1 HALNDLYNANL
12 TLRELE
18 SIGVKVGADVP
29 FCLSGGTKL
38 AQNIGEV
45 LSPLPEVKGCFFV
58 LVKPEQGVSTAEAY
72 AQFDKAPVRHLDAS
86 GMLYSAASGD
96 FEAVFSKVGNVFE
109 QLVEVPQRVPIKTAM
124 YAHGAKCAC
133 MSGSGPTVFGVFE
146 TREAAQ
152 AAADELKKDF
162 RQVFVCEP
170 VNQSVI
176 KVVE

>member
-1 HALNDLYNANL
+1 
-12 TLRELE
+12 
-18 SIGVKVGADVP
+18 
-29 FCLSGGTKL
+29 
-38 AQNIGEV
+38 
-45 LSPLPEVKGCFFV
+45 
-58 LVKPEQGVSTAEAY
+58 
-72 AQFDKAPVRHLDAS
+72 
-86 GMLYSAASGD
+86 M
-96 FEAVFSKVGNVFE
+96 FE
-109 QLVEVPQRVPIKTAM
+109 QLVEVPQRVPIKTVM

-162 RQVFVCEP
+162 NQVFVCEP